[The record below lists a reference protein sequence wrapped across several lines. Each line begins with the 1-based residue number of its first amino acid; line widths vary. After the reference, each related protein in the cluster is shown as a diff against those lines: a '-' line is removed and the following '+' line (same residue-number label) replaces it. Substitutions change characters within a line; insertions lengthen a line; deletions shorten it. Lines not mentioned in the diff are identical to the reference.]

1 MLIDLHCHST
11 ASDGT
16 EDPAGVVA
24 RAATA
29 GADVIALTD
38 HDTTTGLPAA
48 AAALP
53 PGMTL
58 VPGAELSCRLGGLSI
73 HLLAYLFDPDEP
85 RLAAERRRVR
95 EARTDRAR
103 ATVDRLIALGVP
115 VTWARVRE
123 LAGGTVGRPHIAR
136 AMVEAGTIPDV
147 EAAFTAEW
155 LAPGG
160 RAYVTRYALDPVR
173 AVRLVRAAGGVP
185 VLAHPRATRR
195 GYVVADGTIRTLV
208 TAGLGGIEVDHP
220 DHGAD
225 ERARLRGLAAE
236 LGLIVTGASDDHG
249 RLTGHRIGGE
259 VTAAD
264 QYERLIAAATG
275 TRPVTG

>member
-115 VTWARVRE
+115 VTWTRVRE

>member
-136 AMVEAGTIPDV
+136 AMVEAGTVPDV